1 MPRPLPTG
9 QPNITLAETMA
20 GVVDAAD
27 ASFQKYAGR
36 RAVKYLNLAGQS
48 LYTVYVFRGC

>member
-36 RAVKYLNLAGQS
+36 RAVKYLNLASQS
-48 LYTVYVFRGC
+48 LYTV